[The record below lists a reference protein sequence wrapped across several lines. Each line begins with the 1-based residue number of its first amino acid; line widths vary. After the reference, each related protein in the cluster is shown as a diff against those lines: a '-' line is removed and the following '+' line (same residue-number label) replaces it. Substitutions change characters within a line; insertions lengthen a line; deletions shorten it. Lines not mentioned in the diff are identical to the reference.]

1 MPTYGTSAKVLAR
14 RAQAAYHAPVGRY
27 LLHELPKTL
36 LRLLVAIVL
45 FATVTQ
51 VRWPALLGHWVSLLA
66 GALFAAAVLMICGS
80 LLYNTLY
87 YERYWRQSDSR

>member
-1 MPTYGTSAKVLAR
+1 MPAYGTSAKAVAPH
-14 RAQAAYHAPVGRY
+14 AYPPYHAPVGRY

-36 LRLLVAIVL
+36 LRLLVSVVL